1 MADCIN
7 ALKEWTGKA
16 RASVVYDSTVDEF
29 TAGGLFQKV
38 KGNKNIAVVGFTTDG
53 DVFGMF
59 YSRAVTKQDV
69 RFFDPTVFV
78 FSFESHGR
86 CETPQRFVLKEGLKR
101 DACVAFWKNDSS
113 GFVQFWV
120 YSVVGGF
127 WLGNERSTSYCKHVS
142 RGFDRLEDTTLT
154 GESGF
159 FNSGPHHHC
168 ARLLAVLLE

>member
-86 CETPQRFVLKEGLKR
+86 CKTPQRFVLKEGLKR

-113 GFVQFWV
+113 GFVVLWV
-120 YSVVGGF
+120 GHECGF
-127 WLGNERSTSYCKHVS
+127 YLGNERSYSDCWDMS
-142 RGFDRLEDTTLT
+142 RAFDRLEDTALT
-154 GESGF
+154 GKSGHRVE
-159 FNSGPHHHC
+159 GRLHHC